1 MTRVLLVED
10 DRELCHLVKE
20 YLVMEGM
27 EVTLSH
33 DGRNVLE
40 LAMSDN
46 YDVLVLDVVL
56 PGGNGLQ
63 LLRKVRIKSPIAIIM
78 HTARSEES
86 DRVIGLEHGADDYIS
101 KPCSPRELAARIRA
115 VLRRL
120 KPSSVPNPF
129 HPVQRVEI
137 GDLTLDKSSR
147 RCSLR
152 GQSIRLT
159 DTEFLLLE
167 VLGRSRGNV
176 VTRKELM
183 QKVFDRQLSPL
194 DRSVDVHISN
204 LRKKLGSHVDG
215 TERIRSIRN
224 VGYLYALPP
233 EVRTAH
239 R

>member
-1 MTRVLLVED
+1 MARVLLVED
-10 DRELCHLVKE
+10 DKDLCHLVKE
-20 YLVMEGM
+20 YLVKEGM

-33 DGRNVLE
+33 DARDVLN
-40 LAMSDN
+40 LVLSDN

-56 PGGNGLQ
+56 PGGNGLH
-63 LLRKVRIKSPIAIIM
+63 LLRKVRIMSSIGIIM
-78 HTARSEES
+78 LTARGEEI
-86 DRVIGLEHGADDYIS
+86 DRVIGLEHGADDYIA

-120 KPSSVPNPF
+120 KPSSEQNLF
-129 HPVQRVEI
+129 HDPKRVEI
-137 GDLTLDKSSR
+137 GDVTLDKGAR
-147 RCSLR
+147 RCSLQ
-152 GQSIRLT
+152 GESIRLT
-159 DTEFLLLE
+159 DIEFQLLE
-167 VLGRSRGNV
+167 VLFRSRGNV

-204 LRKKLGSHVDG
+204 LRRKLGSHADG
-215 TERIRSIRN
+215 SERIRGIRN

-233 EVRTAH
+233 KANISR

>member
-10 DRELCHLVKE
+10 DQELCHLVKE
-20 YLVMEGM
+20 YLFMEGM

-33 DGRNVLE
+33 DGRNVLD
-40 LAMSDN
+40 LALSED
-46 YDVLVLDVVL
+46 YDVLVLDVML
-56 PGGNGLQ
+56 PGNNGLQ
-63 LLRKVRIKSPIAIIM
+63 LLRKVRIRSPIPIIM
-78 HTARSEES
+78 LTARCEEI

-120 KPSSVPNPF
+120 KPSLVPNLF

-137 GDLTLDKSSR
+137 GDLTIDKGSR

-152 GQSIRLT
+152 GEPIRLT
-159 DTEFLLLE
+159 GTEFLLLE

-176 VTRKELM
+176 VSRKELM

-194 DRSVDVHISN
+194 DRSIDVHISN
-204 LRKKLGSHVDG
+204 LRKKLGSHADG
-215 TERIRSIRN
+215 TERIRNIRN

-233 EVRTAH
+233 QASA
-239 R
+239 